1 MNKNKNCRFQQGQSR
16 YLRQTRPRLKNLT
29 SRKTSQSDENGFT
42 LIELLIVVTIVPLIV
57 GALGAGLIAMFS
69 LQSSVS
75 NRLSDSGDAQT
86 VTASFEPD
94 AQAAQEVTTSTTS
107 VCGSGYQVIG
117 FEWDLQSGQSTGG
130 IYNTIVSYVEVP
142 SGSNYNLVRNLCGP
156 GSSTPTSSSIVSFNL
171 ASPGSPP
178 GSGPNVP
185 VVSIICT
192 ATATTCIP
200 NAAAG
205 WAPTTGV
212 QNIAVT
218 VKEPNTTET
227 GGFYTYTLA
236 ASPAA
241 TETGNDTGGPITITA
256 STGCNFATA
265 GSAPLATSMCFLDF
279 SNLATNP
286 NLLADAETPGSCLSE
301 SVSLS
306 SSWTMY
312 FCMNIANSQAGEIIA
327 PFAIPTWCGA
337 FLGNPGTSAACH
349 ATGIFPNYYGVAGE
363 PALYQQGT
371 GGGLNNGYVTTI
383 TLSNIDIVN
392 SSGVP
397 ATGWEFL
404 AADAESTDN
413 GSGYAESMTYTS
425 APNPLQVVPNGY
437 SVANGYCGNL
447 QPCDTPTAPFGNACN
462 GGLSWVN
469 GGTTY
474 YGIAANATS
483 TVDYF
488 TDPQGDAV
496 TTHTIRCTVPLSG
509 SPPSGGTGMGTALQG
524 ADMVESL
531 TPSTFTTVLGDGPG
545 GLEAVVF
552 GLRQ

>member
-1 MNKNKNCRFQQGQSR
+1 MNKNRNCRFQQGQSR
-16 YLRQTRPRLKNLT
+16 YLRQSRPKLKNLT

-42 LIELLIVVTIVPLIV
+42 LIELLIVVTIAPLIV
-57 GALGAGLIAMFS
+57 GALAAGLIAMFS

-75 NRLSDSGDAQT
+75 NRLSDSGDAQS

-94 AQAAQEVTTSTTS
+94 AQAAQEVTTSTTP

-117 FEWDLQSGQSTGG
+117 LEWDLQSGQSSGG
-130 IYNTIVSYVEVP
+130 IYNTVVSYVEVP
-142 SGSNYNLVRNLCGP
+142 SGSNFNLVRQLCGP
-156 GSSTPTSSSIVSFNL
+156 GSSTPTSTSIVSYNL
-171 ASPGSPP
+171 ASNIGVNAPS
-178 GSGPNVP
+178 VA
-185 VVSIICT
+185 ITCT
-192 ATATTCIP
+192 ATVAGCSST
-200 NAAAG
+200 AAAG

-212 QNIAVT
+212 QNIALT
-218 VKEPNTTET
+218 VNEPNSTET
-227 GGFYTYTLA
+227 GGLYTYTLA
-236 ASPAA
+236 GVPAA
-241 TETGNDTGGPITITA
+241 TETGNDSGGPITITA

-279 SNLATNP
+279 SNLGTNP
-286 NLLADAETPGSCLSE
+286 NLLADAETPGSCLNE

-312 FCMNIANSQAGEIIA
+312 FCMNITNSQAGEIIT
-327 PFAIPTWCGA
+327 PFALPTWCGA
-337 FLGNPGTSAACH
+337 FLGNPGTSAACGT
-349 ATGIFPNYYGVAGE
+349 TGIFPNYYGVAGE

-383 TLSNIDIVN
+383 TLSNIGIVN

-397 ATGWEFL
+397 ATGWELL

-413 GSGYAESMTYTS
+413 GSSYAESMTFTS

-437 SVANGYCGNL
+437 SAANGYCGNL
-447 QPCDTPTAPFGNACN
+447 QPCDTGTSPFGNACN
-462 GGLSWVN
+462 GGLSWLS

-474 YGIAANATS
+474 YGIAANAAS

-496 TTHTIRCTVPLSG
+496 TTNTIKCTVPPSG
-509 SPPSGGTGMGTALQG
+509 SPPSGGTGLGTALQG
-524 ADMVESL
+524 AAIVESL
-531 TPSTFTTVLGDGPG
+531 TPTTFTTVLGDGPG